1 MNKFASLSEMDKYL
15 EKQRLPKLTLK
26 ITKIGTMIPNLAIQK
41 LQVQIGSLMNSI
53 KW

>member
-1 MNKFASLSEMDKYL
+1 MNKFANLSEMDKYL